1 MKRLHELN
9 GEQLKHWVKARKEAG
24 REEYGDAHLKRY
36 NLVDV
41 VEELIDAYIILELF
55 EDRME
60 KEDINYPVPDKN
72 FIKHRIYKLINYL
85 QELDEK
91 VPDKACTDN
100 TNRIWWWDDEQKDT

>member
-9 GEQLKHWVKARKEAG
+9 NEQLKEWVKARKEVG

-55 EDRME
+55 HEKME
-60 KEDINYPVPDKN
+60 IYGVNYPIPDKN
-72 FIKHRIYKLINYL
+72 EIRNNLYQLIIKL
-85 QELDEK
+85 QKLDEFI
-91 VPDKACTDN
+91 PDKACTDN
-100 TNRIWWWDDEQKDT
+100 THRIWWGDDNENQG